1 MEIDP
6 ETSNCPTF
14 EETSAP
20 DRPSR
25 SPDLRLRDRDRDR
38 RRDFRDRER
47 RRDFG
52 DRDLRP
58 LEAARFLVSFSG
70 LFSVLKIQPG
80 SKGET
85 HWFEARICFWFEC
98 KTLFE

>member
-6 ETSNCPTF
+6 ESSNCLIF
-14 EETSAP
+14 EETSYPGLWTSAS
-20 DRPSR
+20 DRPSH

-38 RRDFRDRER
+38 RRDFRDGAR
-47 RRDFG
+47 RRDFR

-70 LFSVLKIQPG
+70 LFSVLKR
-80 SKGET
+80 
-85 HWFEARICFWFEC
+85 ARHL
-98 KTLFE
+98 KRGNSLV